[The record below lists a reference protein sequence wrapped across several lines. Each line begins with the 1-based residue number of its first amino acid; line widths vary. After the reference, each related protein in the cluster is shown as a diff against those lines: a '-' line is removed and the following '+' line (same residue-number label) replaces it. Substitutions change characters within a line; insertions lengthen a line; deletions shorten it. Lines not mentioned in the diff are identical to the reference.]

1 MILIVADVMDKI
13 REIGNIQKEL
23 DNISEFF
30 TDEHRK
36 ETIENANDL
45 LMDYIKMLGS
55 MKVVESR

>member
-1 MILIVADVMDKI
+1 MIVADVMDKI
-13 REIGNIQKEL
+13 KEISNVQKEL
-23 DNISEFF
+23 DNISESL

-45 LMDYIKMLGS
+45 LLDYIKMLGS